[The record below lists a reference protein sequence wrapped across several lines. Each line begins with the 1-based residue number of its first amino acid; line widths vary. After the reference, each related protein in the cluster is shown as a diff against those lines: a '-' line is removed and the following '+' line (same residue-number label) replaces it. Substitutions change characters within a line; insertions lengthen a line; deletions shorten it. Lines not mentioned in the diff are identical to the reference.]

1 MKKKKLINFIERI
14 ESTTQDKTTAIKI
27 RKFMTKHQIW
37 PNPIPTS
44 KQN

>member
-1 MKKKKLINFIERI
+1 MKKKKLIRFIERI
-14 ESTTQDKTTAIKI
+14 EAFTQDKNTAIKI

-37 PNPIPTS
+37 PKPIPTA